1 MGEKVLEKLRQNEL
15 EKEWKKREN
24 RWNKEEFAR
33 KQLLQNVIDGR
44 MDQISYKQSMKE
56 KKFQEKYTGN
66 TGIIG
71 RAQKIQHCRSRKNEN
86 RLKYNKEIQQFL
98 KQQMEE
104 KRKADIEKSK
114 DTAFVDDAE
123 QERYLKMLQQE
134 MEKDKES
141 LETGNSTHHH
151 PRTTANWWTF

>member
-56 KKFQEKYTGN
+56 KNSKKNTQETQELLEELKKFNIAE
-66 TGIIG
+66 
-71 RAQKIQHCRSRKNEN
+71 AEKNEN

-98 KQQMEE
+98 KQQM
-104 KRKADIEKSK
+104 
-114 DTAFVDDAE
+114 
-123 QERYLKMLQQE
+123 
-134 MEKDKES
+134 KEI
-141 LETGNSTHHH
+141 NF
-151 PRTTANWWTF
+151 N